1 MFLTLLDFKQKNY
14 EVYGTSKVFF
24 SCSKWPCSKS
34 EAFSKNR
41 TWHLRAG
48 VFRENTKNDE
58 NNTQNMFIYIYI
70 YIYICVY
77 IYIHTHIYTYIY
89 IHIYIYIYLIYI
101 YIYIYIYT
109 YIYIHI
115 YIYVPFPRTPP
126 HAVCTGIY
134 SIKHVFFIRFLGL
147 LNASE
152 ILYNMRLHYK
162 FVTLS
167 HSGFAKLCLANAL
180 AQGDSN

>member
-1 MFLTLLDFKQKNY
+1 MFLTLLDFKQKSY

-58 NNTQNMFIYIYI
+58 NNTQNMYIYICMCIYIYTYIYI
-70 YIYICVY
+70 YIYI
-77 IYIHTHIYTYIY
+77 HT
-89 IHIYIYIYLIYI
+89 YIYIYLIYI
-101 YIYIYIYT
+101 YIYIYIYLI

-115 YIYVPFPRTPP
+115 YIFNIIYIYTYIYIWSLSQNPP

-134 SIKHVFFIRFLGL
+134 SIKHVFFNQIFR
-147 LNASE
+147 
-152 ILYNMRLHYK
+152 
-162 FVTLS
+162 VT
-167 HSGFAKLCLANAL
+167 
-180 AQGDSN
+180 